1 MPSFCTLFTELT
13 LDKIRLDDWQEDNT
27 HFVET
32 KASIEVEKLI
42 KRQNIVIV
50 TGNPESGKTAIVQH
64 IALKYRGQGW
74 NVKPVDAVNDM
85 LEIFT
90 KHTLN
95 KKNNFCLQ

>member
-13 LDKIRLDDWQEDNT
+13 LDQLRLEDWQEDNT

-42 KRQNIVIV
+42 KCQNIVIV
-50 TGNPESGKTAIVQH
+50 TGNPGSGKTAIVQH
-64 IALKYRGQGW
+64 IALKYRGHGW
-74 NVKPVDAVNDM
+74 NVKPVDAVNDI

-90 KHTLN
+90 KHTLE
-95 KKNNFCLQ
+95 KKNNYCYQ